1 MKKEKSAVLLTR
13 RLELRSFHEADRG
26 SVIAILRDD
35 TVKKTYML
43 PDFPDDAAAGKLF
56 ERLMMLSN
64 DKTRFLYA
72 ISLDGRAI
80 GFLND
85 VEIGEDGI
93 EVGYVIAPQEQNRGY
108 ASESLTAAIAE
119 LFRMGYRLVS
129 AGFFEENPA
138 SGRVMEKSG
147 MHRVERTDEIE
158 YRGATHHC
166 IYYEIEK

>member
-13 RLELRSFHEADRG
+13 RLELRSFLETDRA
-26 SVIAILRDD
+26 SVISILRDD
-35 TVKKTYML
+35 TIKKTYML

-56 ERLMMLSN
+56 ERLMTLSN
-64 DKTRFLYA
+64 DKNRFVYA
-72 ISLDGRAI
+72 VSLDGEAI

-85 VEIGEDGI
+85 VEVKDDAI
-93 EVGYVIAPQEQNRGY
+93 EVGYVIASDRHNCGY
-108 ASESLTAAIAE
+108 ATEALTAAIAE
-119 LFRMGYRLVS
+119 LFQIGYRLVS

-147 MHRVERTDEIE
+147 MHRVTRTDEIE
-158 YRGATHHC
+158 YRGAKHHC